1 VAGRVATLKLKTA
14 DFRQITRRRTLPVP
28 TQAARTLF
36 GIARELLAAE
46 AHGQAYRLIGTGL
59 SDLVDAAAGLDMF
72 AEDERRAR
80 RNEQTI
86 DAVRARF
93 GADAIVSGRTLKKDA
108 HEG

>member
-1 VAGRVATLKLKTA
+1 
-14 DFRQITRRRTLPVP
+14 
-28 TQAARTLF
+28 
-36 GIARELLAAE
+36 
-46 AHGQAYRLIGTGL
+46 
-59 SDLVDAAAGLDMF
+59 MF

-93 GADAIVSGRTLKKDA
+93 GADAIVTGRTLKKDA